1 MILEHSKNIYKSL
14 KNRPFCATTPA
25 MNYRHI
31 YHAGNFADVVKH
43 VALMLVIDYMK
54 EKDKPFFLLD
64 THAGIGLYDLH
75 SEQARK
81 TAESDDG
88 IARLRDAPDL
98 PPALARYVDLVRD
111 YNPGGQSRYYPGSPL
126 IAQMMLRDGDSFV
139 VNELHPDDVETLSL
153 NLGRDKRVRVEN
165 RDAYECWRGMLPP
178 PQRRGVVI
186 VDPPFEVRDEF
197 AQLVKGLRDAHK
209 RWAGGTTV
217 IWYPV
222 KDPAHVA
229 AFHADIAALGIPDI
243 LALDFYRQP
252 PDDVTKLNGS
262 GLVFVNPPWTLR
274 QSLADIMPVL
284 VDRLTGGQGSF
295 NFTLIASE

>member
-1 MILEHSKNIYKSL
+1 
-14 KNRPFCATTPA
+14 

-43 VALMLVIDYMK
+43 VALMLVIEYLK

-64 THAGIGLYDLH
+64 THAGIGLYDLD

-81 TAESDDG
+81 TAEADDG
-88 IARLRDAPDL
+88 IARLFDVSGL

-111 YNPGGQSRYYPGSPL
+111 LNPGDQFRYYPGSPL
-126 IAQMMLRDGDSFV
+126 IAQALLRDADSLV
-139 VNELHPDDVETLSL
+139 ANELHPEDVETLTR
-153 NLGRDKRVRVEN
+153 NIGRDKRVRVEH
-165 RDAYECWRGMLPP
+165 RDAYETWRALLPP
-178 PQRRGVVI
+178 PQRRGAVI

-197 AQLVKGLRDAHK
+197 TLLVRGLRDAHK
-209 RWAGGTTV
+209 RWAGGTS
-217 IWYPV
+217 ILWYPI

-229 AFHADIAALGIPDI
+229 AFHGELTMLGIPDI

-262 GLVFVNPPWTLR
+262 GLIFVNPPWTLR
-274 QSLADIMPVL
+274 AAMTEIMPVL
-284 VDRLTGGQGSF
+284 VDRLTDGRGSF
-295 NFTLIASE
+295 AFTAISGE